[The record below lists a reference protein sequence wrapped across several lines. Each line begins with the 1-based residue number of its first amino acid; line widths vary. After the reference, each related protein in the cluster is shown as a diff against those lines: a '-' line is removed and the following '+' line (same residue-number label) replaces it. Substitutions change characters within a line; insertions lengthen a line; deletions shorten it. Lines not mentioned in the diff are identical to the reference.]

1 MVRVTT
7 PYKAVCS
14 RLDKRAASV
23 ETSIRISFHGVV
35 FGLQI
40 CCFSLKRG
48 TRWTDAFRI
57 VLQPF
62 ADLCRR
68 ARVGHRPLEEYQN
81 DKAQSGSDVSG
92 DMRRVVFH
100 SHIILPE
107 HLEIR

>member
-1 MVRVTT
+1 MVRVTPT
-7 PYKAVCS
+7 YKAVCS

-57 VLQPF
+57 VL
-62 ADLCRR
+62 
-68 ARVGHRPLEEYQN
+68 
-81 DKAQSGSDVSG
+81 
-92 DMRRVVFH
+92 
-100 SHIILPE
+100 
-107 HLEIR
+107 